1 MRVQVALLAAGLTLA
16 SCGSSSHVLTEQDA
30 NRTVTVHSG
39 ETITLDLEDS
49 WGPPGV
55 SLTWKA
61 TASNSSVLQLA
72 SVEDPSQH
80 LVSLGGPGGQ
90 QIVKTFQANFRAV
103 ASGTTQIRAH
113 AAGTCEAMAVC
124 NRDRDITI
132 TVVVS

>member
-1 MRVQVALLAAGLTLA
+1 MRVQVALLAAALTLA
-16 SCGSSSHVLTEQDA
+16 GCGFSSRVLSEQDA
-30 NRTVTVHSG
+30 DRTVTIHSG
-39 ETITLDLEDS
+39 EMITLNLEDS

-61 TASNSSVLQLA
+61 SALNSSVLQLT
-72 SVEDPSQH
+72 SVEDPSEH
-80 LVSLGGPGGQ
+80 LVSLGGPGGR
-90 QIVKTFQANFRAV
+90 QIVKTFHANFRAV
-103 ASGTTQIRAH
+103 AAGTTQIRAH